1 MLASYWYSKLWDEN
15 ITNPQHTIPS
25 MPRGVHWQ
33 DW

>member
-1 MLASYWYSKLWDEN
+1 LWDEN

-25 MPRGVHWQ
+25 MPQGVHWQ

>member
-1 MLASYWYSKLWDEN
+1 LWDEN